1 MPNDTIERG
10 IKKAAGDV
18 GNVNYEYVTYEGYGP
33 NGRDP
38 FGDDYEGFNP
48 DGIHKLTGSKYNPNG
63 VDING
68 KNAQGLYSCAEE
80 RIYGY
85 DTVPFDKRTGNV
97 SACIYNRI

>member
-1 MPNDTIERG
+1 MDKTQTL
-10 IKKAAGDV
+10 DF
-18 GNVNYEYVTYEGYGP
+18 EGYGP

-80 RIYGY
+80 RIY
-85 DTVPFDKRTGNV
+85 DPAEVIDIEIKEIFD
-97 SACIYNRI
+97 